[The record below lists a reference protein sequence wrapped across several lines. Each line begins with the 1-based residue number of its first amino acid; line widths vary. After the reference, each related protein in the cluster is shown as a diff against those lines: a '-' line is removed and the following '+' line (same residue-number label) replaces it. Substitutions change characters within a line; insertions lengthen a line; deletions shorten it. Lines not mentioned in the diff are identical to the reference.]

1 MEQAGT
7 GRDSGVPSAEISERE
22 LVAGLLSRRTEAISD
37 FLTRTHHPVYCL
49 ACRLTADREQR
60 HDWAQ
65 EALLGVLGDIERGR
79 FTYTR
84 PGSFWAWFRK
94 RAYYRLLDEYRRS
107 RRRLERE
114 GGARSG
120 EESPDL
126 EGFAPGGDPLVELER
141 CEFLAALESCVR
153 KLPSAHQRSAL
164 EMLLF
169 RQMDYQAIAEALAAP
184 LNTVK
189 AWIRRGR
196 LAVRKCLVRAL
207 GLAACAPVGNPG
219 SGLGATPRR
228 RERSSQAGNH
238 G

>member
-7 GRDSGVPSAEISERE
+7 GRVPGLPSAEVAERE
-22 LVAGLLSRRTEAISD
+22 LVEGLLSGQAEALST
-37 FLTRTHHPVYCL
+37 FLQRTHHPVYCM
-49 ACRLTADREQR
+49 ACRLTNDRDQR
-60 HDWAQ
+60 HDWSQ
-65 EALLGVLGDIERGR
+65 QVLLGVLGDVEHGR

-107 RRRLERE
+107 RLRRERE
-114 GGARSG
+114 GGGASG
-120 EESPDL
+120 EQPPDL
-126 EGFAPGGDPLVELER
+126 EGFSAGGDPLDELER
-141 CEFLAALESCVR
+141 CEILAALEACMG
-153 KLPSAHQRSAL
+153 KLPSVHQRSAL

-169 RQMDYQAIAEALAAP
+169 RQMDYLSIAEDLGAP

-207 GLAACAPVGNPG
+207 GLQARAASGTPG
-219 SGLGATPRR
+219 R
-228 RERSSQAGNH
+228 
-238 G
+238 

>member
-7 GRDSGVPSAEISERE
+7 GRVPGLPSTEVAERE
-22 LVAGLLSRRTEAISD
+22 LVAGLLSGQAEARST
-37 FLTRTHHPVYCL
+37 FLQRTHHPVYCM
-49 ACRLTADREQR
+49 ACRLTHDRDQR
-60 HDWAQ
+60 HDWSQ
-65 EALLGVLGDIERGR
+65 QVLLGVLGDVEHGR

-107 RRRLERE
+107 RLRRERE
-114 GGARSG
+114 GGGASG
-120 EESPDL
+120 EQPPDL
-126 EGFAPGGDPLVELER
+126 EGFSAGGDPLDELER
-141 CEFLAALESCVR
+141 CEILAALEACMG
-153 KLPSAHQRSAL
+153 KLPSVHQRSAL

-169 RQMDYQAIAEALAAP
+169 RQMDYLSIAEDLGAP

-207 GLAACAPVGNPG
+207 GLQGWVA
-219 SGLGATPRR
+219 SGTQGR
-228 RERSSQAGNH
+228 
-238 G
+238 